1 MSLAHAILR
10 TQLRNPL
17 RIATID
23 DRGPRK
29 GIELVIGA
37 LHLAELIERRSRSPF
52 VGVMLPTG
60 STMPMVALATWM
72 LGRTVVP
79 LNYVLKPEELQYIID
94 DCGTDI
100 IITAGPFLEAVNQSP
115 RVDNLVRLEEVSFAG
130 APEPRWPVRV
140 SGDDLAI
147 LLYTSGT
154 SGKPKG
160 VMLSHRNILSNID
173 QCLRWVNFTDR
184 DVLLGVIPQFHSFGL
199 TVLTLL
205 PLVTGCRAVFTAKF
219 VPHKIIKLMR
229 VHRPTAFVGIPSMY
243 NALLHSKDA
252 TPDDFRSLRLPI
264 SGGEPLPLAVL
275 EQFEARFGIRLCEG
289 YGLTETSPVANVC
302 RPEEWRQ
309 GSVGRAVPG
318 VTERIVDLEGG
329 QDLPAGKEGEIRI
342 AGPNVMR
349 GYYNLP
355 IETAAVFDDRGY
367 FRTGDIGRLDA
378 DGFLAITGRLKEML
392 IVAGENVFPREI
404 EDVLNRHPTVH
415 DSGVVGGSD
424 PMRGEIPIAF
434 VELNEGAA
442 FDEREL
448 LSWCRERLAG
458 YKVPREIRSLDAL
471 PRNAT
476 GKIMRREL
484 RKLV

>member
-1 MSLAHAILR
+1 MPLAHAILR
-10 TQLRNPL
+10 TQLRHPF

-23 DRGPRK
+23 DRGARK

-60 STMPMVALATWM
+60 SAMPAVALAAWM
-72 LGRTVVP
+72 LGRTIVP
-79 LNYVLKPEELQYIID
+79 LNYVLKPEELQYVID

-100 IITAGPFLEAVNQSP
+100 IFTAGPFLEAVGQSP
-115 RVDNLVRLEEVSFAG
+115 RVPHLVKLEQVPFSG
-130 APEPRWPVRV
+130 APEPRWPARV
-140 SGDDLAI
+140 SEEDLAI

-160 VMLSHRNILSNID
+160 VMLSHRNILANIE
-173 QCLRWVNFTDR
+173 QCLRWVHFTDR

-205 PLVTGCRAVFTAKF
+205 PLVTGCRAIFTAKF
-219 VPHKIIKLMR
+219 IPHKIIKLMR
-229 VHRPTAFVGIPSMY
+229 EHRPTAFVGIPSMY
-243 NALLHSKDA
+243 NALLHTKDA
-252 TPDDFRSLRLPI
+252 SADDFRSLRLPI
-264 SGGEPLPLAVL
+264 SGGEPLPVAVL
-275 EQFEARFGIRLCEG
+275 EQFKARFGIALCEG

-309 GSVGRAVPG
+309 GSVGRPVPG
-318 VTERIVDLEGG
+318 VHERIVDLDGG
-329 QDLPAGKEGEIRI
+329 HDVPPGRDGEIRI
-342 AGPNVMR
+342 AGPNIMK

-355 IETAAVFDDRGY
+355 VETAAAFDDRGY
-367 FRTGDIGRLDA
+367 FRTGDIGRLDP
-378 DGFLAITGRLKEML
+378 DGHLAITGRLKEML
-392 IVAGENVFPREI
+392 IVSGENVFPREI
-404 EDVLNRHPTVH
+404 EETLNRHPAVH

-424 PMRGEIPIAF
+424 PMRGEVPIAF
-434 VELNEGAA
+434 VELNEGKT

-448 LSWCRERLAG
+448 LGWCRERLAG
-458 YKVPREIRSLDAL
+458 YKVPREIRSVDAL

-484 RKLV
+484 KKLV